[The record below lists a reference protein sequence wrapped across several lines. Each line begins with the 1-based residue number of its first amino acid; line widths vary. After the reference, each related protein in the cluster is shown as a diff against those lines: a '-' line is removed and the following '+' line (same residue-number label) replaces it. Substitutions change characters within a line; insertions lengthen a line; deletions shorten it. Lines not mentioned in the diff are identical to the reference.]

1 MQNIKTYNIKMKKL
15 KICLVLITLLMI
27 PFVISGCQKDNTLLL
42 LNWGEYIND
51 EIIENFEKEYNCEVK
66 MSIADSNELFYAKV
80 KSGTTAYD
88 LVVPSDY
95 MTQKMYENDLLE
107 KLDFSKIPNYDI
119 NKFMPGVRGIMSEMF
134 EGNEAYHV
142 PYFWGTFGLMYNKQV
157 RGLEDAILEKGWT
170 AYFNPSLLP
179 SGTRIGMY
187 NVPRYAFAATMFYQN
202 ISPNVVNEEM
212 LKTFEQTLRGTKI
225 VEWGNDTLKKGIV
238 ANNLDLAFVYTGD
251 YLDMLYTRLD
261 EGAEFEDIT
270 FDIYIP
276 DETIAFVDSL
286 VMPKNSRHKD
296 LAYKF
301 INYMLEPKN
310 AYLNAS
316 VVGYCT
322 PLISSY
328 EMIANPVDLNDSWL
342 RNWSIA
348 IKRYYPLPNP
358 GEKQYKGTPL
368 RNLSKDELTKIT
380 NIVNKVKTTN

>member
-1 MQNIKTYNIKMKKL
+1 MRNIKLCNIKMKKF
-15 KICLVLITLLMI
+15 KICLAFIALIMI
-27 PFVISGCQKDNTLLL
+27 PFGLSGCQKDNTLLL

-157 RGLEDAILEKGWT
+157 KGLEDAILEKGWT

-179 SGTRIGMY
+179 TGTRIGMY

-202 ISPNVVNEEM
+202 ISPNIVNDEM
-212 LKTFEQTLRGTKI
+212 LKSFEQTLRGTKI
-225 VEWGNDTLKKGIV
+225 IEWGNDTLKKGIV

-301 INYMLEPKN
+301 INYMLEPEN

-322 PLISSY
+322 PLIASY

-342 RNWSIA
+342 KNWSIA
-348 IKRYYPLPNP
+348 IKKYYPLPNP

-368 RNLSKDELTKIT
+368 SNLSKDELTKIT